1 MLRET
6 PDFDLGA
13 ELEQQKFMAANPRV
27 ARAETFLSLVEQG
40 DADADAAEAFLND
53 DPETGGGTP
62 LLYLLPQARLRKLT
76 SQRSITRTRRRKRS

>member
-40 DADADAAEAFLND
+40 DADAAEAFLND

-62 LLYLLPQARLRKLT
+62 LLYSLSPAWRRKLT
-76 SQRSITRTRRRKRS
+76 SQRSTTRTRRRERS